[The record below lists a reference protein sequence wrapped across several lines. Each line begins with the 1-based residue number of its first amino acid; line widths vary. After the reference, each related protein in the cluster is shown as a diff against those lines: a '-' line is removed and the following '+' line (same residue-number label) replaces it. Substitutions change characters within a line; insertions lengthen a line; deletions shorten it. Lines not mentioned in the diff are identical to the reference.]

1 MYIPEGPNYAKLL
14 FVLDFK
20 IEIGRGDTNSIIILE
35 SPSKTGSQSTAVN
48 EETSKKSSCDKTLSI
63 QKAACTDEKRTPS
76 PTKKIR
82 LPVIVSRSK
91 HSATKQKQ
99 STNKASK
106 KRELVKDEI
115 HHAKKSKR
123 NGVFS
128 KNVLQVFYNMIPAR
142 STVAHLVK

>member
-35 SPSKTGSQSTAVN
+35 SPSKTGSRSTAVN
-48 EETSKKSSCDKTLSI
+48 EETSKKSNCGKTLSI
-63 QKAACTDEKRTPS
+63 QKAACTDEKHTPS

-82 LPVIVSRSK
+82 LPVIVSLSK

-99 STNKASK
+99 ATNKASK